1 MRAAYQDIIVR
12 TKSAGTTDAE
22 GVWTPTITDTHYRGS
37 FHQKFT
43 EELEPGQVGMYGE
56 RKLLVIR
63 LPLSA
68 IVKNNDLIV
77 LSGYNYAVDGEY
89 VIEGLSFTRT
99 HLKLDVRRTLFNE

>member
-12 TKSAGTTDAE
+12 TKSAGATDAE

-43 EELEPGQVGMYGE
+43 EEAQPNEVGKYGE
-56 RKLLVIR
+56 RRLLVIR
-63 LPLSA
+63 LPITA
-68 IVKNNDLIV
+68 TVKSNDLIV
-77 LSGYNYAVDGEY
+77 LEGYNYAVDGVY
-89 VIEGLSFTRT
+89 VIEGLSFTKT